1 MDNVTEKRSSFL
13 CLNAVATYCT
23 EPPFALMR
31 FTNWQS
37 CTCGY
42 PVSLASFLGT
52 STKIFYFAFPVP
64 PALTGGIS
72 LAAGEKLI
80 TGCKIN
86 LSLSFVSQRYLS
98 RVLLNM
104 QAFSLLEIPAFTLI
118 F

>member
-1 MDNVTEKRSSFL
+1 M
-13 CLNAVATYCT
+13 
-23 EPPFALMR
+23 
-31 FTNWQS
+31 
-37 CTCGY
+37 
-42 PVSLASFLGT
+42 SLASFLGT

-98 RVLLNM
+98 RLLLNM
-104 QAFSLLEIPAFTLI
+104 QAFSLLAVIRNTSLYSDVLMQNSKMQVCTDVRLKCFFCACKNAKLFD
-118 F
+118 